1 MAIEKITSGNI
12 SDLNERFERSLDG
25 YFDNGELRTEFIE
38 NIKCPNC
45 GQQRGN
51 SFRQKRFNYIRCDNC
66 GMVYASP
73 RFTEKINEEIHSQ
86 DKYVEHFKCK
96 VIPSI
101 DYRRN
106 VLAKN
111 KYLQLMEYFRGP
123 GKVLDIGCGLG
134 EVLSIFKEY
143 GWECT
148 GIDFN
153 DFAVKYAEDNFGIKI
168 IKENVFNIA
177 TEEQYD
183 LIMLWGVLEH
193 VYAPYKLLEKAHSL
207 LKENGL
213 LLVEVPSSDSL
224 LVRYCEQTG
233 EEAYRTFESAR
244 HIMLFSRK
252 ALLDMCGK
260 CGFVCENLVSNGLD
274 ISTLSRMNNIE
285 LPEEETDKLQKILD
299 DSLQGDLLRGFFRK
313 KNKKDNQ

>member
-12 SDLNERFERSLDG
+12 SELNERFERSLDC
-25 YFDNGELRTEFIE
+25 YFANGELKPEFIE
-38 NIKCPNC
+38 HVKCPNC
-45 GQQRGN
+45 GKGEGR
-51 SFRQKRFNYIRCDNC
+51 SFRQKRFNYVRCDSC

-106 VLAKN
+106 VLAGN
-111 KYLQLMEYFRGP
+111 KYRQLAEFFDGP

-134 EVLSIFKEY
+134 DVLSVFKEH
-143 GWECT
+143 GWDCT

-153 DFAVKYAEDNFGIKI
+153 DFAVKYADEHFGVKI
-168 IKENVFNIA
+168 IKENIFNIS
-177 TEEQYD
+177 TEERYD

-193 VYAPYKLLEKAHSL
+193 VYAPHELLKKANSL
-207 LKENGL
+207 LKKGGL
-213 LLVEVPSSDSL
+213 LLVEVPSADSL

-233 EEAYRTFESAR
+233 AEAHRTFESAR

-260 CGFVCENLVSNGLD
+260 NGFTCEKLVSNGLD
-274 ISTLSRMNNIE
+274 IATLSRMDGLGI
-285 LPEEETDKLQKILD
+285 PEEETGKLQKLLD

-313 KNKKDNQ
+313 KRK